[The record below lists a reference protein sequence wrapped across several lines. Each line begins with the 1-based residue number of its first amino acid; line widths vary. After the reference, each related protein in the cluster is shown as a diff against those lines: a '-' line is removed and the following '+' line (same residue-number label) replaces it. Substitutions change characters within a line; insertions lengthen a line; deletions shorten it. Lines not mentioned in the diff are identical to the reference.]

1 MSSHQFD
8 STRQAISYLMKTL
21 GMNNDAYLAGFLGV
35 SEKSLHLWKPLG
47 VGELTPKAKRL
58 KRLFE
63 VVNYLES
70 EFPKMPKVQYK
81 PFIESARITI
91 DPNDDEDGTTALI
104 TFIIEEPESKAWV
117 GSVRE
122 AVENYFG
129 DKYMSP
135 KEPRREAHSPI
146 RQA

>member
-8 STRQAISYLMKTL
+8 STRQAIIYLMKTL
-21 GMNNDAYLAGFLGV
+21 GISNDSYLAGFLGV
-35 SEKSLHLWKPLG
+35 SEKSLHLWKTLAP
-47 VGELTPKAKRL
+47 GELTPKAKRL

-70 EFPKMPKVQYK
+70 EFPKMPKAQYK
-81 PFIESARITI
+81 SFIESARITI

-104 TFIIEEPESKAWV
+104 TFILEEPESKAWV

-129 DKYMSP
+129 DKYMSI
-135 KEPRREAHSPI
+135 KESPSEAHTSV
-146 RQA
+146 R